1 MTYSGNYVIIM
12 EQSGLKYYKC
22 GVKWCDFERE
32 VRILYRFVGNFQ
44 HTLDA
49 KGRMFLPVK
58 YREQFSPENKTVV
71 ITRGMYDCLMVMPE
85 DEWDRFLEGISEQ
98 SFAEASMITE
108 YFVANATYSDID
120 GQGRIAIPANLRE
133 EANLTK
139 EVSVVGLGKFLN
151 IWDTARWKE
160 RNTVTAAS
168 RDAMREALSKNG
180 FRF

>member
-1 MTYSGNYVIIM
+1 M
-12 EQSGLKYYKC
+12 
-22 GVKWCDFERE
+22 
-32 VRILYRFVGNFQ
+32 YRFVGNFQ
-44 HTLDA
+44 HPLDS

-58 YREQFSPENKTVV
+58 HREQFGEDKKTVV

-85 DEWDRFLEGISEQ
+85 DEWDKFLEGVSEQ
-98 SFAEASMITE
+98 PFSEASMITE

-120 GQGRIAIPANLRE
+120 GQGRITIPANLRE
-133 EANLTK
+133 EAGLDK
-139 EVSVVGLGKFLN
+139 EVSVVGLGKILN

>member
-1 MTYSGNYVIIM
+1 MV
-12 EQSGLKYYKC
+12 QSGLKYHKC
-22 GVKWCDFERE
+22 GVKWCNFERK
-32 VRILYRFVGNFQ
+32 VRTLYRFVGNFQ

-58 YREQFSPENKTVV
+58 HREQFVKKTVV
-71 ITRGMYDCLMVMPE
+71 ITRGMHDCLMVMPE
-85 DEWDRFLEGISEQ
+85 DEWDKFLEGISEQ

-133 EANLTK
+133 EAHLDK

-151 IWDTARWKE
+151 IWDTATWKE

-168 RDAMREALSKNG
+168 RDAMREALAKNG

>member
-1 MTYSGNYVIIM
+1 M

-58 YREQFSPENKTVV
+58 HREQFSPENKTVV